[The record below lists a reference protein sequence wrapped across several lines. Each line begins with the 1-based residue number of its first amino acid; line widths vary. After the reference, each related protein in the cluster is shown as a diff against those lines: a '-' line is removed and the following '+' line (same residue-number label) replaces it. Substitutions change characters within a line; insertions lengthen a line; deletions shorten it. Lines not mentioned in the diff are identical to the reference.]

1 LTYRKEYVLGILS
14 LMPLLAAGTYKGL
27 GWLVTIIVVYV
38 GIPVLIWSLVV
49 DRLAFFVIWIIRHF
63 RESSGHQYYF
73 EKPVGPPSFS
83 RRILRDFRVLLF
95 VFVLSAIIVPQITDV
110 TPANIAIVSNAFV
123 YVAIFILAVPSSIHV
138 LFWVLEDSGLRCHN
152 PKRVTVTAPGAWM
165 SNWLASVGSLGA
177 FLTFAVSLGGSL
189 DRAISLTTTLVASLL
204 PSCILAPTFFY
215 RRVEPGILAKV
226 RESKTAMAMARLFS
240 PPLGPSVP
248 AYYPPSAP
256 TPPRQSAKIT

>member
-1 LTYRKEYVLGILS
+1 
-14 LMPLLAAGTYKGL
+14 MPLLAAGTYKGI
-27 GWLVTIIVVYV
+27 GWLITIIAVYV

-49 DRLAFFVIWIIRHF
+49 DRLAFLVIGIIRHF

-73 EKPVGPPSFS
+73 EKPVGPPGFS

-95 VFVLSAIIVPQITDV
+95 VFVLSATIVPQITEV
-110 TPANIAIVSNAFV
+110 SPADIAIVSNEFV

-177 FLTFAVSLGGSL
+177 FLTFAISLGGSL
-189 DRAISLTTTLVASLL
+189 DRAIALTTTLLESLF
-204 PSCILAPTFFY
+204 PSCLLAPTIFY

-226 RESKTAMAMARLFS
+226 RESKTAMAMARMFAPPSSPS
-240 PPLGPSVP
+240 PPPQ
-248 AYYPPSAP
+248 YPPSMPAP
-256 TPPRQSAKIT
+256 PGQTQTTT

>member
-1 LTYRKEYVLGILS
+1 MTYRKEYVLGILS
-14 LMPLLAAGTYKGL
+14 LVPLLAAGTYKGI
-27 GWLVTIIVVYV
+27 GWLITIIAVYV

-49 DRLAFFVIWIIRHF
+49 DRLAFLVIGIIRHF

-73 EKPVGPPSFS
+73 EKPVGPPGFS

-95 VFVLSAIIVPQITDV
+95 VFVLSATIVPQITEV
-110 TPANIAIVSNAFV
+110 SPADIAIVSNEFV

-177 FLTFAVSLGGSL
+177 FLTFAISLGGSL
-189 DRAISLTTTLVASLL
+189 DRAIALTTTLLESLL
-204 PSCILAPTFFY
+204 PSCLLAPTIFY

-226 RESKTAMAMARLFS
+226 RESKTAMAMARMFALPSSPS
-240 PPLGPSVP
+240 PPPQ
-248 AYYPPSAP
+248 YPPSMPAP
-256 TPPRQSAKIT
+256 PGQTQTTT